1 MQLPSVGLHLKHSFR
16 NTPALPPTF
25 AEETSVKNGWLPHPA
40 IGQKWLLHHP
50 LYTPV
55 SEGTLTHRP
64 WFKNLRGQG
73 FGWCCLF
80 AANIVCLFDFLLFF
94 LAFPSWLHTIGLTK
108 PFPIDAME
116 HVPLL
121 IYFAH
126 CKIARGLPFRGR
138 FPSRTK
144 LSFKN
149 ISDTSLL
156 VSSRPCKII
165 PNHRMHMKR

>member
-55 SEGTLTHRP
+55 SEGALFPRME
-64 WFKNLRGQG
+64 WF
-73 FGWCCLF
+73 
-80 AANIVCLFDFLLFF
+80 
-94 LAFPSWLHTIGLTK
+94 SWLVLLVCMFDPEPYLCSLISK
-108 PFPIDAME
+108 PFLIDAME